1 MVLLLFDEAFC
12 FNFKSPV
19 YRWNIF
25 MGSPW
30 EAKLLSF
37 ARTDT
42 MYEVQY
48 KYCPHHHVSL
58 QDHFWVEKF
67 YLLGLILIFM
77 PEFPEKSIS
86 CWMLAMVGSLLFKYG
101 SRVTVPSSSQ
111 INMPQTTPPSSFKSI
126 PRRALKEKKTLT
138 IENMEHT
145 LFLPHLDSK
154 CF

>member
-1 MVLLLFDEAFC
+1 
-12 FNFKSPV
+12 
-19 YRWNIF
+19 
-25 MGSPW
+25 
-30 EAKLLSF
+30 
-37 ARTDT
+37 
-42 MYEVQY
+42 
-48 KYCPHHHVSL
+48 
-58 QDHFWVEKF
+58 
-67 YLLGLILIFM
+67 M

-145 LFLPHLDSK
+145 LFLPPLDSK